1 MLSSRACGYYAKQSR
16 SRHWF
21 ETGPTRESQRR
32 PLAVKAFSFNLL
44 NLAHAYAEALH
55 HELAGLGYVDLVIL
69 RLHKGKKNLLAV
81 FLGEFFVVVIL
92 IHANPLL
99 V

>member
-1 MLSSRACGYYAKQSR
+1 VDGAGYYAKQAR
-16 SRHWF
+16 SRQKF
-21 ETGPTRESQRR
+21 ETGPARRSQRR
-32 PLAVKAFSFNLL
+32 PLAVKTFPFNLL

-55 HELAGLGYVDLVIL
+55 HQFARLGYFDLVIL
-69 RLHKGKKNLLAV
+69 RLHKGEKNLLTV